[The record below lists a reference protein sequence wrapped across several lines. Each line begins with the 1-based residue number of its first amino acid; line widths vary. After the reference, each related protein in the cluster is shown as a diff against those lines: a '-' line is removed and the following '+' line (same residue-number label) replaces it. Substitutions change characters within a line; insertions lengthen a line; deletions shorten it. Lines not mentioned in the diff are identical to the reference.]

1 MLQGIDLNQVRQYN
15 ASLKQYKDKAASLKA
30 EIDYTNKEID
40 TLCSELSAELGISVT
55 RDNIQQVYEDQ
66 VSKINSTLQS
76 GNAVL
81 SKIASE
87 EQTAQAQTVQTPVQ
101 TTVQTP
107 VQSVPTPPE
116 APTVG
121 VAPTGGVAPTV
132 DSNPV
137 AGSVFGTAQSAPLPP
152 LFGM

>member
-40 TLCSELSAELGISVT
+40 TLCSELSSELGISVT

-81 SKIASE
+81 AKIASE
-87 EQTAQAQTVQTPVQ
+87 EQTAAQAQTVQTPVQ
-101 TTVQTP
+101 SIT
-107 VQSVPTPPE
+107 TPPE

-121 VAPTGGVAPTV
+121 VAPTGGIAPTV
-132 DSNPV
+132 ESNPV
-137 AGSVFGTAQSAPLPP
+137 AGSVFGTAQSAPLPT

>member
-40 TLCSELSAELGISVT
+40 TLCNELSAELGISVT

-101 TTVQTP
+101 TP

>member
-55 RDNIQQVYEDQ
+55 RDNIQQVYDEQ

-101 TTVQTP
+101 TP
-107 VQSVPTPPE
+107 VHSVPTPPE

>member
-40 TLCSELSAELGISVT
+40 TLCNELSAELGISVT

-87 EQTAQAQTVQTPVQ
+87 EQTAQAQTPVQ
-101 TTVQTP
+101 TQT

-121 VAPTGGVAPTV
+121 VAPTGGVASTIE
-132 DSNPV
+132 SNPV
-137 AGSVFGTAQSAPLPP
+137 AGSVFGAAQSAPLPP

>member
-87 EQTAQAQTVQTPVQ
+87 EQTAQAQTA
-101 TTVQTP
+101 QTP

-121 VAPTGGVAPTV
+121 VEPTVGVAPTIE
-132 DSNPV
+132 SNPV

>member
-40 TLCSELSAELGISVT
+40 TLCSELSAELGINVT

-101 TTVQTP
+101 TP
-107 VQSVPTPPE
+107 VQSIPTPPE

>member
-40 TLCSELSAELGISVT
+40 SLCSELSAELGISVT

-101 TTVQTP
+101 TP

>member
-87 EQTAQAQTVQTPVQ
+87 EQTAQVQTP
-101 TTVQTP
+101 VQTP
-107 VQSVPTPPE
+107 VQSVPTSPE

-121 VAPTGGVAPTV
+121 VAPTGGVATTV
-132 DSNPV
+132 ESNPV
-137 AGSVFGTAQSAPLPP
+137 AGSVFGTAQSATLPP